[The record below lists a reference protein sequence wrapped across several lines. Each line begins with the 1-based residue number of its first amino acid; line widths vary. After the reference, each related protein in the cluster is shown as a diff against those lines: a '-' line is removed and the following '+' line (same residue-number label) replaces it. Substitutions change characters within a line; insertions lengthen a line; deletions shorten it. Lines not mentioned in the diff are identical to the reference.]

1 MAKVVI
7 SKVVDGVETIL
18 AEFDTEET
26 PNWEAQVEQIN
37 DNSEPSPQN
46 KDGRKA
52 RKPAKSK

>member
-1 MAKVVI
+1 MARVVI

-26 PNWEAQVEQIN
+26 LNWEAQVETIN
-37 DNSEPSPQN
+37 DNSESAPKV
-46 KDGRKA
+46 KDGKKV